1 MNVQQSR
8 KIKKKCNERND
19 ENKNQNKWEV
29 NEKFENE
36 RKFGQRIQVESAE
49 RNNNVVIAE
58 KKKSKRFSIKKE
70 KKLLTAF
77 AQSWVRFFFHSP
89 STGKRRS
96 NPGKVIDKVW

>member
-1 MNVQQSR
+1 MQDDNECATKQ
-8 KIKKKCNERND
+8 KNKKCNERND

-77 AQSWVRFFFHSP
+77 AQSWVRFFSIP
-89 STGKRRS
+89 PPLEKGE
-96 NPGKVIDKVW
+96 VIQAK